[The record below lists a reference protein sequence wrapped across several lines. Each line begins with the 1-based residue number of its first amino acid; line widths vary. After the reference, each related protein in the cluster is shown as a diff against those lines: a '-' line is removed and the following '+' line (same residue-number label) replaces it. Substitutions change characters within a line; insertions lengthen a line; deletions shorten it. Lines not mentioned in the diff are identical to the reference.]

1 MKKYVADFETTTD
14 IDDCRVW
21 GYATCNIDD
30 ITDTYIG
37 NNIDDFMEWC
47 SKENKYV
54 YFHNLKFDGEFILSW
69 LFKNGFTYSNKSKEK
84 TFSSVVSST
93 GQFYIIDVIFS
104 KGNKKLRKVTFY
116 DSLKKLPF
124 SVEKIAEDFNLPFQ
138 KLEIDYNLKRSK
150 NHMITEDEKEYI
162 LNDVRIVAMALKIQ
176 FEQGLNKITNG
187 ADALS
192 DFKKTISEKAFKIN
206 FPIMDLQ
213 TDKDIRQGY
222 RGGFTYVNPKFQNK
236 DIKKGVVFDVNSLY
250 PSVMYD
256 CLLPFGRPIFFEGC
270 YREDELYP
278 LYIQKLKCSFKLK
291 EGYIPTIQIKNNAA
305 FIPNQY
311 IEESLD
317 ETTLVLSS
325 VDLELFFEHYN
336 VWNIEYVNGWK
347 FKGVK
352 GIFNSYIDKW
362 GKIKMENEGA
372 VRQLAKLMLNSL
384 YGKFGTNP
392 DITRK
397 IPYFEDNIVKWKL
410 GEKEYRNPIYIPM
423 AVFIT
428 SWARDKTIRTAQ
440 KCYDRF
446 IYADTDSLHL
456 VGHEIPK
463 AIENIVDD
471 KKLGYWKLENYFTR
485 GRFIRQKT
493 YIEEINGKIHV
504 TCAGMPNAIKE
515 KVSWENFNIGF
526 KSYGKLLPK
535 RVENGIVLK
544 DTEFTIK

>member
-21 GYATCNIDD
+21 GYGTCNIDD

-138 KLEIDYNLKRSK
+138 KLEIDYNLKRSE
-150 NHMITEDEKEYI
+150 NHIITEDEKEYI

-291 EGYIPTIQIKNNAA
+291 EGYIPTIQIKNNLA

-317 ETTLVLSS
+317 ETILVLSS

-352 GIFNSYIDKW
+352 GIFNTYIDKW

-392 DITRK
+392 DITPK